1 MYFQYRTENVHCL
14 NKISELKEEGLYNAG
29 QIERYVKE
37 TGKDQLLIYPGGPP
51 VQGFKG
57 KFKSQYEYSDMF
69 LFN

>member
-1 MYFQYRTENVHCL
+1 MFLKYRRENVYCV
-14 NKISELKEEGLYNAG
+14 NEISELKEEGLYNAG

-37 TGKDQLLIYPGGPP
+37 TGKDQLLIYPGPP

-57 KFKSQYEYSDMF
+57 KFKSQYEYRDMF